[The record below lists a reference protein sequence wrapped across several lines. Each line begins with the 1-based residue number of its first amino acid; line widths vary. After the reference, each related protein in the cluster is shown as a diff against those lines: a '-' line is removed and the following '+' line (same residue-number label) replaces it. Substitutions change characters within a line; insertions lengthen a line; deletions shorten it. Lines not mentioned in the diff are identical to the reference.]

1 MLYISRNCENMSASA
16 IKSSMP
22 GVGAAPPTTAH
33 SIIPMNVMAQKVVAG
48 SDSASIK
55 PMSSSGL
62 SYVTLQ
68 PANQPL
74 SLVQEHRPSAYQ
86 SNSGYSSNISEKE
99 KESEGDKVVQNGVEP
114 AKITAEQVTATVTGP
129 TMMTQTVMAP
139 VIVPPKPQAEGNRN
153 NNLSPE
159 NPLQEKPENLEKIDK
174 AGESK
179 TEALPASNTENSGK
193 N

>member
-1 MLYISRNCENMSASA
+1 MSASA